1 MAEKPRIRVPATAK
15 PGEAFEVK
23 TLLKH
28 PMEPGVRKDKSGN
41 TIPRKIINRFAC
53 KVNGREVFAADLFPA
68 TAADP
73 FISFS
78 LRLAETSKVE
88 FSWTDDD
95 GMVTSETVEV
105 QVG

>member
-1 MAEKPRIRVPATAK
+1 MAEKPRVKVPASVK
-15 PGEAFEVK
+15 PGEVFEVK

-28 PMEPGVRKDKSGN
+28 PMEPGVRKDASGN

-53 KVNGREVFAADLFPA
+53 KANGREVFAADLFPA

-73 FISFS
+73 FLTFH
-78 LRLAETSKVE
+78 LRLKETSKLE

-95 GMVTSETVEV
+95 GSVTSKTVEV
-105 QVG
+105 KVA